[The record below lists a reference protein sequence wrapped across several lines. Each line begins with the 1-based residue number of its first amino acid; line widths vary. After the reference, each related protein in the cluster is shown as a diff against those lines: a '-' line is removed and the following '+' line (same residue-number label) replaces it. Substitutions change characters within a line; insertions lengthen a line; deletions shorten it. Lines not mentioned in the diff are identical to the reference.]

1 MTDISNDF
9 IRREARESQIEH
21 VSAMRQMRDI
31 VGRLFGGDSNESA
44 SSKAA
49 FLTGVDRRGFLRIGG
64 MSVATAAIFAA
75 CGSDDEGSSGTAAG
89 GASDEEEESSGG
101 DSSDIT
107 ILRTASSLEILAV
120 DVYQKAIDSGLVTTK
135 AVADAAVLFQGQH
148 REHAELFSGATKQM
162 GGEAFEE
169 ANPEVLKALQ
179 PAIAALKDE
188 AGVIKLAYDL
198 ENVAA
203 ATYFSTVGAFKDVK
217 LNQAAMSVGGV
228 EARHAAVLASVMD
241 MPAVPKAF
249 QTADGAVAAGTGV

>member
-21 VSAMRQMRDI
+21 VSAMKQMRDI
-31 VGRLFGGDSNESA
+31 VGRLFGGDTNESA

-64 MSVATAAIFAA
+64 MSVATAAIFSA
-75 CGSDDEGSSGTAAG
+75 CGSDDDGASGTAAG
-89 GASDEEEESSGG
+89 GTSEEGSMSG

-162 GGEAFEE
+162 GGEAFEQ
-169 ANPEVLKALQ
+169 ANPEVLKALE

-203 ATYFSTVGAFKDVK
+203 ATYFSTVGAFNDVK

-228 EARHAAVLASVMD
+228 EARHAAVLASVMN